1 MLVCSSLLPVLAPVP
16 LGMVRLTW
24 GSTDQL
30 AHVLLGAGAIG
41 IFKELLEH
49 PRSLEKL
56 DFPD

>member
-1 MLVCSSLLPVLAPVP
+1 MLVCSSLLHVLALVP
-16 LGMVRLTW
+16 LGIVRLTW

-41 IFKELLEH
+41 IFKKLLEH